1 MSYTPTTYV
10 NGSSPYINDTNLNKN
25 ETQLA
30 KLSNYT
36 ELLVASVSTTTTDAL
51 ISNISDYDFI
61 DIFYTFKDN
70 ENNIIGD
77 SKRLKVTGAE
87 MKTMLFGA
95 WFTTTTNI
103 QMQPLG
109 ITISG
114 TNITFGHNS
123 RMNVATTGNTI
134 QSGNMGITITSIIGY
149 KY

>member
-36 ELLVASVSTTTTDAL
+36 ELLKASISTTTTDAL
-51 ISNISDYDFI
+51 YSNISDYDFI
-61 DIFYTFKDN
+61 DIFYVFKNNEDN
-70 ENNIIGD
+70 LVGD
-77 SKRLKVTGAE
+77 SKRLKVTGAT
-87 MKTMLFGA
+87 MNTMLFGA

-109 ITISG
+109 IYING
-114 TNITFGHNS
+114 TNIVFGHNS
-123 RMNVATTGNTI
+123 RMNVATTGNSI

-149 KY
+149 RY